1 MECNA
6 AMIPVSVTLG
16 QTPAYTAKPR
26 RGATAS
32 CGVPAKARASALEMS
47 RLQPGNGNNPM
58 GMSMAMGITL
68 KLGNG
73 EE

>member
-6 AMIPVSVTLG
+6 AMISVSVTLG

-26 RGATAS
+26 TGATAS

-47 RLQPGNGNNPM
+47 RV
-58 GMSMAMGITL
+58 
-68 KLGNG
+68 
-73 EE
+73 